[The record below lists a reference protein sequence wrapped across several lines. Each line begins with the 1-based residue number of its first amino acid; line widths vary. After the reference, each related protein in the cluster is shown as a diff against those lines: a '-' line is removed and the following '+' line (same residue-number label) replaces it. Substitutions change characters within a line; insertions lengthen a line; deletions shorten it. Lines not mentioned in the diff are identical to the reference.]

1 MELGRS
7 KLHILVYDLSVC
19 FNVNLIKLANK
30 IRSLLRMFN
39 YSTVIIKWIQ
49 NGNGILW

>member
-7 KLHILVYDLSVC
+7 KVHIFVFDLSIC
-19 FNVNLIKLANK
+19 FNVNFITLVNK
-30 IRSLLRMFN
+30 IRSLRKMFN
-39 YSTVIIKWIQ
+39 NSILIIKWIQ